1 MLCDHGR
8 RNNRCFSERTN
19 DFGHPIRRQRCCR
32 SEDFLGFVQVTHL
45 TGRALADKILGC
57 LKRMHIDCSYLV
69 GQGYDGAA
77 AMSRIY
83 NGVQALVKEKYPLA
97 TYVHCASHCL
107 NLTIAKAA
115 SVQSI
120 RNAQRLSTLWKV
132 QQNNRTFSLNAC
144 LLWKT
149 KNRRRNWDLSV
160 RRDGWNVMMQLS
172 YFATCILP
180 YLIYSWVGFF
190 CSFAGCISH
199 KSLENNWNYKFQ
211 GCIQIHPLN
220 L

>member
-19 DFGHPIRRQRCCR
+19 DFGHPIRRQRSCR
-32 SEDFLGFVQVTHL
+32 SWRFSRFCPSNWLV
-45 TGRALADKILGC
+45 GC
-57 LKRMHIDCSYLV
+57 LERMHIDCSYLV

-77 AMSRIY
+77 AMSGIY
-83 NGVQALVKEKYPLA
+83 NGVQAVIKEKYPLA
-97 TYVHCASHCL
+97 TYVHCGSHCPIWL
-107 NLTIAKAA
+107 LPRLPAFRALEMHR
-115 SVQSI
+115 VFCL
-120 RNAQRLSTLWKV
+120 RLSTSWKV
-132 QQNNRTFSLNAC
+132 QQNDRPFSLNVC

-199 KSLENNWNYKFQ
+199 KSLENNWNYKFK